1 MVVSLVVM
9 LAYRKVAMMAA
20 HLVVQMVYRTAAWT
34 AYYLAAW
41 TAYYLAAVRVGDLV
55 VSLVVLSVYQKV
67 AMMAAHWVVQMVF

>member
-20 HLVVQMVYRTAAWT
+20 HLVVQMVCRTAAWT
-34 AYYLAAW
+34 AYYLAAM
-41 TAYYLAAVRVGDLV
+41 RVGDLV
-55 VSLVVLSVYQKV
+55 VSLVVLSVYRKV